1 MLPEYLLTCG
11 ERISILAV
19 YPLTGSLG
27 TAMSAVKQREETY
40 TVARNGQTAGKA
52 ASSAQ
57 GRHRKE
63 FSSLVK
69 GIMARYPKTIARLA
83 E

>member
-1 MLPEYLLTCG
+1 
-11 ERISILAV
+11 
-19 YPLTGSLG
+19 
-27 TAMSAVKQREETY
+27 MSAVKQRETTY

-57 GRHRKE
+57 GRDRKE

-69 GIMARYPKTIARLA
+69 DIMARYPKTIARLA
-83 E
+83 K